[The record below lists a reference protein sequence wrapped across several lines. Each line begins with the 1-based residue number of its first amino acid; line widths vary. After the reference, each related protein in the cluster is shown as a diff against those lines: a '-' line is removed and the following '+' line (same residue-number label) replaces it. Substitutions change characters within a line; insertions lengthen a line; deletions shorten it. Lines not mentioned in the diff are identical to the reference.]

1 MCNSTVGGARAF
13 AVLVKSKKNL
23 QQSLR
28 GRSLTQHFL
37 YSAKE
42 KEKKRSE
49 LTMPACLFFSLFIW
63 GGRAGRISVIPYFAF
78 LFFFSV
84 INLGKDAPIRNR
96 NAETAEP
103 SCLFTY
109 AHSIDRIG
117 AGLCLFLLRD
127 KKASWQF
134 YLFVFLFLF
143 CYENS
148 YFISKSNPLP
158 RHPRLWRLWFDPNH
172 THLSPPTQPTFPTGT
187 VFPPADR

>member
-1 MCNSTVGGARAF
+1 
-13 AVLVKSKKNL
+13 
-23 QQSLR
+23 
-28 GRSLTQHFL
+28 
-37 YSAKE
+37 
-42 KEKKRSE
+42 
-49 LTMPACLFFSLFIW
+49 MPLLFSIYLG

-84 INLGKDAPIRNR
+84 INLGKDAPFRNR

-109 AHSIDRIG
+109 AHSIDFIG
-117 AGLCLFLLRD
+117 EGLCLFLLRD

-148 YFISKSNPLP
+148 YFISKSTPSPATRGYGDFGSIPTTRIYLP
-158 RHPRLWRLWFDPNH
+158 QPN
-172 THLSPPTQPTFPTGT
+172 QPFRRAPFSLLLIDSRGGGRREKERKKKKEEEKREEE
-187 VFPPADR
+187 A

>member
-1 MCNSTVGGARAF
+1 
-13 AVLVKSKKNL
+13 
-23 QQSLR
+23 
-28 GRSLTQHFL
+28 
-37 YSAKE
+37 
-42 KEKKRSE
+42 
-49 LTMPACLFFSLFIW
+49 MPACLFFSLFIW

-148 YFISKSNPLP
+148 YFISKSTPSPATRGYGDFGSIPTTRIYLP
-158 RHPRLWRLWFDPNH
+158 
-172 THLSPPTQPTFPTGT
+172 QPSQPFSLLLIDSREGKKRERKEKEKGGGREKREEE
-187 VFPPADR
+187 A